1 MANTVLSLFEGL
13 DKQQAQKL
21 QALAVPVLG
30 EVRKCL
36 LSGERALVIDL
47 EKLPQQK
54 EAEKPCKAGEPAS
67 KPKKE

>member
-1 MANTVLSLFEGL
+1 MANNVLSLFEGL

-30 EVRKCL
+30 EVRRCL

-47 EKLPQQK
+47 EKLPQTK
-54 EAEKPCKAGEPAS
+54 EAEKPRQVGEQVR
-67 KPKKE
+67 